1 MSTASDMTVNER
13 LAARGLFEDWERAVR
28 AGDRA
33 TMVLLLRRIGI
44 PNAPRVADIVLADPA
59 FYGVGAV

>member
-28 AGDRA
+28 EGDRA

-59 FYGVGAV
+59 FYGIGAV